1 MIGMRMGMGLGA
13 VARGNNQ
20 VATPFTAR
28 GGQVVEIGD
37 YRYHIFDY
45 GTDTLSISAGSADI
59 DYMLIGGGA
68 SGGSGQTAGAAGG
81 GGGAGGI
88 VSGTLTAVD
97 SDITLSV
104 GAGGAAKTGYNE
116 GNAGGDTTL
125 TLGETTLTAKG
136 GGGGGVG
143 SKVGLPGGSG
153 GGAGGRGAG
162 DPGTTGGAALQTTP
176 ATEGYDAGYGNAGGN
191 RVATYIAAN
200 GAGGGGAGGAGGNCS
215 TELGAGA
222 GGAAKA
228 MADFDSVLTWHAFD
242 TYAAGGSGGTAGASG
257 LGGLSATAHGLNGTG
272 SGGGG
277 SRSNQPGIGNGG
289 SGIAILRYAKDGAA
303 DAEYQ
308 NVRLYIDGDGY
319 LWVRSQF
326 DSSYDSL
333 LKYDASPSVGVLPY
347 YEYLIPITN
356 PPLDFT
362 TGAVAAKNSGDDAS
376 PVGIAGTS
384 TGTGHGCQIVTL
396 MVKAAGHGLV
406 AADIGSVWEDS
417 AEAEFV
423 LCAIKSATEASFI
436 AKAYSGTK
444 LWNVATATAS
454 SLTLTCGVASVT
466 FDSQSCVYMTEAAA
480 GILPYTTPAKTWQ
493 LSDETDIEAETL
505 YRCSSASFRT
515 VTQHINPISFR
526 DWCEANAG
534 TFTENPTQVQID
546 AGDIAK
552 ILEIDYCYQ
561 FRDHG
566 SVEITNKVKFLQA
579 ATGGGTI
586 GVGAAAIAG
595 STLKFY
601 APGIKDSVTG
611 FNRTIK
617 TYALA
622 NDWTP
627 STTADLV
634 DAAEPINRIVMFCDD
649 ATKYCYSHGIDTT
662 YGEGTATAR
671 LAGNLD
677 YWWGVVKAT
686 LKSLGHIT
694 VNSSKNVNDTV
705 QYRVYRKLFKPG
717 GYGTAS
723 FVYWVAMGG
732 YYYIYIDYHATA
744 DENITLPAYLFGG
757 KTYTIHEQQGTWTTP
772 ATGGTIGA
780 DGTLAVNVTD
790 WGHTILK
797 VSAT

>member
-1 MIGMRMGMGLGA
+1 MFSMRMGMGLGMRPSGT
-13 VARGNNQ
+13 VTG
-20 VATPFTAR
+20 TLFTAS

-68 SGGSGQTAGAAGG
+68 SGGSGQTAGVAGG

-88 VSGTLTAVD
+88 VSGTLTAAD

-104 GAGGAAKTGYNE
+104 GAGGVAKTGHNE
-116 GNAGGDTTL
+116 GNPGNDTTL
-125 TLGETTLTAKG
+125 TIGETTLTAKG

-143 SKVGLPGGSG
+143 SKAGLPGGSG
-153 GGAGGRGAG
+153 GGAGGRGVG

-277 SRSNQPGIGNGG
+277 SRSNQPGTGNGG
-289 SGIAILRYAKDGAA
+289 SGIAILRYAKDGAT

-333 LKYDASPSVGVLPY
+333 LKYDTGPSVGVLPY

-362 TGAVAAKNSGDDAS
+362 TGAVAAKTSGDDAA

-384 TGTGHGCQIVTL
+384 TGTGHGAQIVTL

-436 AKAYSGTK
+436 AKAYSGTE

-454 SLTLTCGVASVT
+454 SLKLTCGVASVT
-466 FDSQSCVYMTEAAA
+466 FDSQSCVYMAESAS
-480 GILPYTTPAKTWQ
+480 GILAYTTPAKTWQ
-493 LSDETDIEAETL
+493 LADGTDIEAETL

-526 DWCEANAG
+526 EWCKANAG
-534 TFTENPTQVQID
+534 TFGENPTQAQID
-546 AGDIAK
+546 AVDITK

-579 ATGGGTI
+579 ATGGRTM

-611 FNRTIK
+611 FNRAIK

-622 NDWTP
+622 NDWTL
-627 STTADLV
+627 STTVDLV
-634 DAAEPINRIVMFCDD
+634 DSAEPINRIVMLCDD

-662 YGEGTATAR
+662 YGEGTAKAR

-677 YWWGVVKAT
+677 CWWGVVKAT
-686 LKSLGHIT
+686 LKSLGRIT

-723 FVYWVAMGG
+723 FVYWVVMGG